1 MKNGGNH
8 RKFELVV
15 IGGSAGSLS
24 VVLKIVSHF
33 PKTMTV
39 PLILVFHR
47 KQSED
52 NVLLDVMKS
61 RSHYS
66 VREIEDKDVIE
77 PGVIYLAPPDYHILV
92 EKDRSL
98 TLDDSEKVNFSRPSI
113 DVTFE
118 SASDVFGESSMCV
131 LLSGANADGAEGL
144 LAARVTG
151 AFTVVQDPIDA
162 EIGYMP
168 EQALLLAEPDL
179 ILNDQTIETM
189 IELLNT

>member
-1 MKNGGNH
+1 MNNGDNH
-8 RKFELVV
+8 RKFDL
-15 IGGSAGSLS
+15 IIMGGSAGSLS
-24 VVLKIVSHF
+24 VVLKIISHF

-61 RSHYS
+61 RTHYR
-66 VREIEDKDVIE
+66 VCEIEDKDVIK
-77 PGVIYLAPPDYHILV
+77 PGIIYLAPPDYHILV
-92 EKDRSL
+92 EKNRSL
-98 TLDDSEKVNFSRPSI
+98 TLDDSEKINFSRPSI

-118 SASDVFGESSMCV
+118 SASDVFGESLMCI

-144 LAARVTG
+144 LAARTAG
-151 AFTVVQDPIDA
+151 AFTVVQDPADA

-168 EQALLLAEPDL
+168 EQALLLAAPDL
-179 ILNDQTIETM
+179 VLNDKNIGKL
-189 IELLNT
+189 IDLLTD